1 MGEKP
6 SFSVNGLSLNE
17 FFWRNSVIAQ
27 IFSKKLGFC
36 LPVATQVIYDF
47 LGPFSAIIGYICSLQ
62 TRWWG
67 EEPVGLMPPPTD
79 PLNGCI
85 APVLTI
91 WRCEMNI
98 FQKYLVDEFAEDYE
112 EGRLS
117 RREALKMIA
126 AVSGSLLVANSI
138 LAACTPP
145 PEASPTAALLVSPTQ
160 AAALS
165 SPSAGPTQTPT
176 AEAKAEPTQTQPVE
190 ATAHPTQG
198 PSAQPH
204 GTVSPDDPAVSAGD
218 LQFEGEGA
226 TLLGYLARPA
236 QAGLHPLVLVCH
248 ENRGLT
254 EHIKDVA
261 RRLAKAGYAAL
272 AVDLLSRQGGS
283 NAMDSS
289 QVPGALGNIDP
300 DQFAQDFRSG
310 LRYLQAQSFAQ
321 AERVGMVGFCF
332 GGGVTWLAATRI
344 SELKAAVPFYGPHP
358 PLEDVKDI
366 QAAVLAI
373 YGERDQR
380 INQGI
385 PEIEA
390 AMQQNDK
397 VFEKIIYPDADHAFF
412 NDTGP
417 RYNPQAAQDAWQRLL
432 DWFGRYLA

>member
-1 MGEKP
+1 
-6 SFSVNGLSLNE
+6 
-17 FFWRNSVIAQ
+17 
-27 IFSKKLGFC
+27 
-36 LPVATQVIYDF
+36 
-47 LGPFSAIIGYICSLQ
+47 
-62 TRWWG
+62 
-67 EEPVGLMPPPTD
+67 
-79 PLNGCI
+79 
-85 APVLTI
+85 
-91 WRCEMNI
+91 MNI

-117 RREALKMIA
+117 RREALKMIT
-126 AVSGSLLVANSI
+126 AVSGSLLIANSI
-138 LAACTPP
+138 LAACTPL
-145 PEASPTAALLVSPTQ
+145 PESGAPAVPTASPTQTAALPS
-160 AAALS
+160 LS
-165 SPSAGPTQTPT
+165 AEPSQTPT
-176 AEAKAEPTQTQPVE
+176 AEVTAAPTQTQPVE
-190 ATAHPTQG
+190 ATA
-198 PSAQPH
+198 QPMQAPGASTH

-218 LQFEGEGA
+218 IQFAGEGA

-236 QAGLHPLVLVCH
+236 QAGSHPLVLVCH

-254 EHIKDVA
+254 EHIKDVT

-272 AVDLLSRQGGS
+272 AVDLLSRQGGTS
-283 NAMDSS
+283 TLDSS

-300 DQFAQDFRSG
+300 EQFAQDFRSSLG
-310 LRYLQAQSFAQ
+310 YLQAQSY
-321 AERVGMVGFCF
+321 AEADRVGMVGFCF

-344 SELKAAVPFYGPHP
+344 AELKAAVPFYGPHP

-385 PEIEA
+385 SEIEA

-432 DWFGRYLA
+432 AWFDRYLA